1 MENTIKL
8 KYIWGILL
16 LALHFVFVK
25 GQPICVA
32 RQYTVRDGLIQSNPA
47 QILQS
52 HNGFIWVSTW
62 NGVSRFDGR
71 DFETFQFD
79 SLLNQ
84 HMQRLENTAD
94 GNLWMIAYDRHS
106 LYLYDIREN
115 KLINVLKQ
123 YEQHFNTPLQIENLY
138 PLSKGITWVT
148 LNNGGC
154 FRISDK
160 ECTVSSGIQYITAID
175 DVELGKVSRV
185 FEDKQGEEWVFSD
198 KGVSIFGKRTI
209 SSYPFS
215 MFETMDN
222 LVFLAS
228 QNGRLAYYDVNTMQF
243 NIVPFQEKIQH
254 INGIK
259 VLKDNQLAVLSDK
272 GLYLCHFPELA
283 MEKYDFSLPGHDDAA
298 VRKVYQDSKGF
309 LWIFTGLP
317 GIIRLDPETGV
328 KQYLNTPSGYM
339 ASSPENELFIY
350 EDPNGVVWTIPYK
363 GIFSYYDEKSRELK
377 VYFTPGRNHIPY
389 SPIIK
394 TTYVDKQNNLWIKSQ
409 RSFIKMF
416 FPPSPYTYRE
426 LDNYFD
432 TKSFL
437 FDSDEHLWI
446 ATKKGIIRIMDSQK
460 NLLGYLSPDGELAQT
475 ETVFAEGGIYV
486 MLKDQAQT
494 IWLGSKE
501 NGLFRL
507 VPRNRPYHYEVY
519 HYMNNPSD
527 PYSISD
533 NKISCIDEDHNG
545 RIWIGTYGGGLNL
558 VEEKEDG
565 AIRFIHAEN
574 NLSGFPINRTNSIRC
589 MVEGPGHTMLV
600 GTIEGLIT
608 FSSDFSDYENIRFY
622 LNLPR
627 PQATDGLCS
636 ADVMSVLR
644 TTDETIYCYCYG
656 GGLCKLVSSNLL
668 SDELRFRSFGK
679 ETSPLARALIED
691 KNHNIWI
698 GSETDITLFDVHDQ
712 TFESFGET
720 FFNRSFNYSECLPVT
735 DRQEGGM
742 LVFSPDS
749 IVKQT
754 YEAPIVV
761 TGIKYSEDNLSH
773 VLSDADYL
781 EIPTRRRN
789 FTISFAALDYTNSLD
804 IEYAYKLDDNQ
815 WYYIGKKNS
824 VSFVSLPAGKY
835 QFQIKATNGDGIWMN
850 TVKTVTLQVLPTFWE
865 TGWAKAFYIVV
876 VLVISLAIGY
886 IFFYI
891 YYLKHKVNMEQRLAE
906 IKVRSFIDIS
916 HELRTPLTLIS
927 GPVSE
932 VLSQEPL
939 TSRTRHHLQLVQKNI
954 NRMLLLINQ
963 VLDFRKIQNKKMG
976 LTIEYRD
983 IIIMLHNIMDNFR
996 LLATEKNIN
1005 FSLQT
1010 TLPSVFLW
1018 IDSDKF
1024 EKIIF
1029 NLLSNAFKYTPDNKS
1044 ITLIVMESGQFVSI
1058 AVKDEGIG
1066 IPKDKV
1072 PSIFERFT
1080 TVSKEN
1086 DMQPSSGIGLSLV
1099 NELVKMLHGEIQVES
1114 EVKKG
1119 SVFKLVLHKGKEIYA
1134 QDKNVEYILNDTSE
1148 EQETVLAE
1156 PEQNDE
1162 ISLPDMPPATKE
1174 TLVKVMVVEDNAELR
1189 QFICEIL
1196 SGTYRVVGVADGV
1209 MALEKIEEE
1218 IPDFI
1223 ITDIMMPRMDGIE
1236 LIRHIKENVN
1246 TCDIPL
1252 IILSAKSSVEDRI
1265 QCLQLGIDDYIP
1277 KPFSSDY
1284 LKSRIENL
1292 IRQRKVLQSAF
1303 LSKYGAQP
1311 KKEPLEAVAYP
1322 VSQIVPLDELFMQKL
1337 VGFMEENYSNP
1348 GLRVND
1354 LAEFMNMSRSVFN
1367 RKVNGIMG
1375 ISPIEYIK
1383 NYRLN
1388 KAKSFIQSGMSFSEV
1403 AFAVGFSDPG
1413 YFGKAFKKA
1422 FNQTLTEYKNNN

>member
-1 MENTIKL
+1 MRNTIKL
-8 KYIWGILL
+8 KYIWCTLFLL
-16 LALHFVFVK
+16 LHWGFVK
-25 GQPICVA
+25 AQPICVA

-272 GLYLCHFPELA
+272 GLYLCRFPELA
-283 MEKYDFSLPGHDDAA
+283 MEKYDFSLPGRDDAA

-574 NLSGFPINRTNSIRC
+574 KLSGFPINRTNSIRC

-627 PQATDGLCS
+627 PQVADGLCS

-644 TTDETIYCYCYG
+644 ATDETIYCYCYG

-735 DRQEGGM
+735 DRQGDILMGTEGGM

-865 TGWAKAFYIVV
+865 TGWAKAFYLVV

-1005 FSLQT
+1005 FS
-1010 TLPSVFLW
+1010 
-1018 IDSDKF
+1018 
-1024 EKIIF
+1024 
-1029 NLLSNAFKYTPDNKS
+1029 
-1044 ITLIVMESGQFVSI
+1044 
-1058 AVKDEGIG
+1058 
-1066 IPKDKV
+1066 
-1072 PSIFERFT
+1072 
-1080 TVSKEN
+1080 
-1086 DMQPSSGIGLSLV
+1086 
-1099 NELVKMLHGEIQVES
+1099 
-1114 EVKKG
+1114 
-1119 SVFKLVLHKGKEIYA
+1119 
-1134 QDKNVEYILNDTSE
+1134 
-1148 EQETVLAE
+1148 
-1156 PEQNDE
+1156 
-1162 ISLPDMPPATKE
+1162 
-1174 TLVKVMVVEDNAELR
+1174 
-1189 QFICEIL
+1189 
-1196 SGTYRVVGVADGV
+1196 
-1209 MALEKIEEE
+1209 
-1218 IPDFI
+1218 
-1223 ITDIMMPRMDGIE
+1223 
-1236 LIRHIKENVN
+1236 
-1246 TCDIPL
+1246 
-1252 IILSAKSSVEDRI
+1252 
-1265 QCLQLGIDDYIP
+1265 
-1277 KPFSSDY
+1277 
-1284 LKSRIENL
+1284 
-1292 IRQRKVLQSAF
+1292 
-1303 LSKYGAQP
+1303 
-1311 KKEPLEAVAYP
+1311 
-1322 VSQIVPLDELFMQKL
+1322 
-1337 VGFMEENYSNP
+1337 
-1348 GLRVND
+1348 
-1354 LAEFMNMSRSVFN
+1354 
-1367 RKVNGIMG
+1367 
-1375 ISPIEYIK
+1375 
-1383 NYRLN
+1383 
-1388 KAKSFIQSGMSFSEV
+1388 
-1403 AFAVGFSDPG
+1403 
-1413 YFGKAFKKA
+1413 
-1422 FNQTLTEYKNNN
+1422 